1 MVDAAQNPKRSGDV
15 EAPTPA
21 SERATVGM
29 PGAAVSTDLTDCD
42 REPIHSPGCI
52 QPHGILLALDASG
65 CIRVA
70 SANAPSV
77 LGRTMEQILGHP
89 LRAIFEASVAD
100 RLRAQLTEEPLAE
113 TTRLLAPLEL
123 PDGRLCEVVAYRTE
137 RAGEPLACLEFEF
150 SSTTVN
156 VVALNSRLYNFVA
169 AIRRMQ
175 SATEICQA
183 AVDEIFSLTGCDR
196 VVLYQFNDG
205 GHGVVLAEK
214 RAHDHVPT
222 YLGLRFP
229 ASDVPHQAR
238 RLYEINRIRIIPD
251 VNYAEV
257 PLLGNDGPEA
267 GIDMTGSILR
277 SVSPV
282 HRQYMRNMGT
292 ACSMSTSIL
301 MDGRLWG
308 LVSCHH
314 PEPRLIPLRL
324 RSACDFLMQIVASQ
338 MESQQNA
345 AHLRSLLRASEAQGH
360 LLARMAEAGNYMDGL
375 KGDLT
380 LLAQLV
386 KADGVALVS
395 GVEVSRYGHTPE
407 SAQILKLAD
416 WLRDHRE
423 EDMIVSSRL
432 PEIYPPARAF
442 AHKASGVLAVA
453 LSKLHNTQ
461 ILWFRQEQVRTVRWA
476 GNPQKPVQ
484 ITAGSAGLSPRHSF
498 EDWAEVVRGTAE
510 PWSQEEVSA
519 ARDFRLAVLEI
530 VLRRAEE
537 LAEMATQLQIA
548 NEELEAFSYSVSH
561 DLRAPFRH
569 ISGFS
574 EMLKEHEAQRMTDRG
589 KRYLDTIMES
599 AHFAGLLVDSLLEF
613 SRIARSKLVLLPI
626 DMQELVD
633 SEWKAVAADEGE
645 GRQVQFER
653 GDLPKVMGDPRLM
666 RQVLRNLFSNA
677 LKYTSRS
684 QAPQVRMMARAQGQE
699 YVFSISDNG
708 VGFDQEYAGKL
719 FGVFQRLHRIED
731 FEGTGI
737 GLANVRRI
745 VGRHGGR
752 VWAEGV
758 IDAGATFYFTL
769 PTLFPREDV

>member
-1 MVDAAQNPKRSGDV
+1 MSNNAQNPDRYNAGDGTLPFAGS
-15 EAPTPA
+15 AP
-21 SERATVGM
+21 SEEI
-29 PGAAVSTDLTDCD
+29 DITDCD
-42 REPIHSPGCI
+42 REPIHIPGSI
-52 QPHGILLALDASG
+52 QPHGILLALDPADTI
-65 CIRVA
+65 CVV
-70 SANAPSV
+70 SANAPEV
-77 LGRTMEQILGHP
+77 LGRPIEQLLNHP
-89 LRAIFEASVAD
+89 LAHFFGEAAAD
-100 RLRAQLTEEPLAE
+100 RLHAQLAAEPLAQ
-113 TTRLLAPLEL
+113 TARLLSPMDL
-123 PDGRLCEVVAYRTE
+123 PGGRPCEVVAYRTE
-137 RAGEPLACLEFEF
+137 RAGQPLACLEFEF
-150 SSTTVN
+150 SPEPVDGLT
-156 VVALNSRLYNFVA
+156 LNARLYNFVS
-169 AIRRMQ
+169 AIRRMRT
-175 SATEICQA
+175 AAEICEA
-183 AVDEIFSLTGCDR
+183 AVEEVYALTGCDR
-196 VVLYQFNDG
+196 VVLYRFNDE

-214 RAHDHVPT
+214 RAHNRIPS

-229 ASDVPHQAR
+229 ASDIPQQAR

-251 VNYAEV
+251 VDYREL
-257 PLLGNDGPEA
+257 PLIGAAGPEG

-308 LVSCHH
+308 LISCHH
-314 PEPRLIPLRL
+314 HEPRFVPLRL

-338 MESQQNA
+338 MEAQQHA
-345 AHLRSLLRASEAQGH
+345 GHLRGLLQAKEVQAH

-375 KGDLT
+375 KGDLA
-380 LLAQLV
+380 LLAELV
-386 KADGVALVS
+386 HAQGVAVVS
-395 GVEVSRYGHTPE
+395 GAEVTRHGHTPGIP
-407 SAQILKLAD
+407 QILKLAD
-416 WLRDHRE
+416 WLRDNRE
-423 EDMIVSSRL
+423 EEVIASSRL

-442 AHKASGVLAVA
+442 AQEASGVLAVA

-461 ILWFRQEQVRTVRWA
+461 VLWFRQEQVRTVRWA

-484 ITAGSAGLSPRHSF
+484 AGEGTRLLGPRHSF

-510 PWSQEEVSA
+510 PWADEEVSA
-519 ARDFRLAVLEI
+519 AKDFRLAVLEI

-537 LAEMATQLQIA
+537 LAEMTTQLQIA

-574 EMLKEHEAQRMTDRG
+574 EMLKEQEAERMTDRG

-599 AHFAGLLVDSLLEF
+599 ARFAGMLVDSLLEF
-613 SRIARSKLVLLPI
+613 SRIARSKLALLPI

-633 SEWKAVAADEGE
+633 SEWKAALAEEDSSRIVH
-645 GRQVQFER
+645 FER
-653 GDLPKVMGDPRLM
+653 SPLPKVMGDPHLL

-677 LKYTSRS
+677 LKYTGKSE
-684 QAPQVRMMARAQGQE
+684 APQVQMRVYAQGQE

-719 FGVFQRLHRIED
+719 FGVFQRLHRVED

-752 VWAEGV
+752 VWAEGAV
-758 IDAGATFYFTL
+758 GVGATFYFTL
-769 PTLFPREDV
+769 PTMFPREDM